1 MSDTPEKASSC
12 DITAKSTCC
21 SSEPS
26 SKVEKDY
33 KEHWNKAYS
42 NSPMEKLGWFE
53 TDLTPSLDLIK
64 KTGLATSAHILNVG
78 SGSTILIDALLELN
92 YHNLIATD
100 ISDVALNE
108 LRNRIN
114 KDDKVEFIQDDLTK
128 PDKLRDVDSVDLWI
142 DRAVLHFFNDI
153 EDQKTYFDLVK
164 SKIKVDGFVILA
176 EFSIEGAAKCSGLD
190 VFRYSKEMLAVHL
203 GEDFELIEH
212 FDYTYSMPSGD
223 PRPYIYT
230 LFKRIA

>member
-42 NSPMEKLGWFE
+42 NSPMEKLGWYE
-53 TDLTPSLDLIK
+53 TDLNPSLDLIK
-64 KTGLATSAHILNVG
+64 KTGLTNSSRIINIG
-78 SGSTILIDALLELN
+78 SGSTTLIDALVELDFN
-92 YHNLIATD
+92 NLIATD
-100 ISDVALNE
+100 ISDVALAV
-108 LRNRIN
+108 LKNRIA
-114 KDDKVEFIQDDLTK
+114 DDSRVAYIQDDLTK
-128 PDKLRDVDSVDLWI
+128 PEKLRIIEYVDLWI
-142 DRAVLHFFNDI
+142 DRAVLHFLNDI

-176 EFSIEGAAKCSGLD
+176 EFSLEGAAKCSGLD

-203 GEDFELIEH
+203 GEGFQLIEH